1 LPTTVPNVPACPR
14 LSICVPLIA
23 LLAAS
28 ACSPSKPAAAT
39 PQPTA
44 PLPTAGLAGQKV
56 VVFPLTLI
64 AADEHLGW
72 QAPLTPRRIALERAD
87 SVIGEML
94 TSRSPEVTW
103 VLPPELRQA
112 ARRGV
117 GVASDPDQMATSIL
131 RSTSLRRLP
140 DPLWSQMRTLAAIA
154 GDRYVLVPAS
164 LIFVQATEGGPGGP
178 GGRAELTLVLADVR
192 TGAIGWRTVARGEGA
207 DPWAALEQAL
217 KGLAP
222 GLP

>member
-1 LPTTVPNVPACPR
+1 MRPGSGLA
-14 LSICVPLIA
+14 LCVPLIA
-23 LLAAS
+23 LLAAG
-28 ACSPSKPAAAT
+28 ACTRSKPADAT
-39 PQPTA
+39 PEPTA

-64 AADEHLGW
+64 AADERLDW
-72 QAPLTPRRIALERAD
+72 RKPLTPRRAALERAD
-87 SVIGEML
+87 SVIGDML

-117 GVASDPDQMATSIL
+117 GVASDPDQMATSML
-131 RSTSLRRLP
+131 RNPGFRQLP

-164 LIFVQATEGGPGGP
+164 LIFLPAGTGKTGGL
-178 GGRAELTLVLADVR
+178 AELTLVLADVR
-192 TGAIGWRTVARGEGA
+192 TGAIGWRTVARGEGP
-207 DPWAALEQAL
+207 DPWTALELAL
-217 KGLAP
+217 KGLVP